1 MKEREEKRR
10 LRIFLLLPIFLITAA
25 LACVATACGEK
36 GHSHEWVEHAATDS
50 TCTVA
55 GHELYYTCGGCEKI
69 FDAQKNEIS
78 AIPEKPLV
86 PHEWGEGVKTADATC
101 THGEEFTYTCSVG
114 GETKKEYVGEALGHV
129 WGEYEV
135 TDRDLT
141 PDCENDGTQTA
152 VCTRCHDA
160 YNTISKPA
168 LGHSYGEL
176 IERQDA
182 QRGTLGSPCQTGV
195 EAHYF
200 CNVCKYYLDADKKRT
215 TLDALTIDLHKDDD
229 NLQWKFTDTYHEHVC
244 RFCGETIEEGDHS
257 FEDWSTFTCSICKQN
272 VEKRFVYAFDDI
284 NDYCRSNWEPVP
296 DYKAEIATLPQGV
309 TLPDGV
315 INSGDNALCFTA
327 NRNKG
332 EGKYQIWPAL
342 YIGGLK
348 DIIASAENSY
358 RFTIWIYST
367 AAAKSG
373 IDNWFVFGN
382 ATLNEDGYYF
392 DSDISSQSPMNKN
405 SFEPN
410 FTANGWYS
418 FTMTVADI
426 KAACTKQGRV
436 EAEWIH
442 FSCEATENMKLYFYA
457 AYLYPEQPYS
467 IEKSNDVHT
476 YVKGNETSS
485 ILPLSTV
492 RVEAVGLEFGKGL
505 KVVDDNG
512 NQIAIIYGSTGSFV
526 MPYSN
531 VEIREIDVLNVPL
544 ETLNMPLFSG
554 NISLPKTH
562 DSFYDSYTVA
572 FKKNG
577 QPLDASKFT
586 YDEKTHIVTFTESG
600 TYTVEYS
607 LTKEGQN
614 NIPVLIR
621 NVNAGVVNGID
632 SIVDE
637 CTPWF
642 APGETADWN
651 QSMVTIAEAGITKP
665 ESAIDVGDN
674 LLKCTVQKQQYV
686 APVFA
691 LGDFLEHLSELNDS
705 DYLRIW
711 VYYTGTWSG
720 GSDLHEWNFW
730 GTGNPSRLVNDVSR
744 LPQELGKANTWVGLD
759 FTVAEIKAQLE
770 KQNQTYQNFDWF
782 KSNAYLYTMI
792 SLSNPCDIYFYSVEF
807 HKETAREID
816 ASSVQG
822 VTVQEKA
829 IPLNTVEVDASG
841 LEYGKV
847 VEVVNAET
855 NQVIATING
864 TGSFVMPYANVTL
877 RVTDI
882 FEEPLDNLQLPLY
895 EGSAALPELYNG
907 LYDSYT
913 LTVKQNGAE
922 VLGGKYTFDTATETI
937 TFNEPGVYE
946 LTYTLTYGDN
956 SKKLTCTAT
965 VGVVNGI
972 DSIVDE
978 CTPWFAP
985 GETAD
990 WNQSMVTIAEAGITK
1005 PESAI
1010 DVGDNLLKCTV
1021 QKQQYVAP
1029 VFALGDF
1036 LEHLSELNDSDY
1048 LRIWVYYT
1056 GTWSGGSDL
1065 HEWNFWGTGNPSRL
1079 VNDVSRLPQ
1088 ELGKANTWVGLDFTV
1103 AEIKAQLEKQNQT
1116 YQNFDWFKSNAYLYT
1131 MISLS
1136 NPCDIY
1142 FYSVEFHKETAREI
1156 DASSVQGVTVQE
1168 KAIPLNTVEVDA
1180 SGLEYGKVV
1189 EVVNAETNQVIATI
1203 NGTGSFVMPYAN
1215 VTLRVTDIFEEPLD
1229 NLQLP
1234 LYEGSAA
1241 LPELYNGLYDSYT
1254 LTVKQNG
1261 AEVLGGKYT
1270 FDTATETITFNE
1282 PGVYEL
1288 TYTLTYGDNS
1298 KKLTCT
1304 ATVGVLTEYSNAN
1317 VPNYVDYCS
1326 NQLWGKGDAAAAK
1339 QLNDVSLNKPSSA
1352 IDVDS
1357 NTVLQYT
1364 TTGNQV
1370 AHALKVS
1377 YLTDILTNGS
1387 DNDYISIWLYRTG
1400 AAVSDQN
1407 FWMIGNAEDPYEWEG
1422 KMYVNYNADSTDG
1435 QKIWV
1440 NGENKSATYSEE
1452 YAQYVGDEWF
1462 ELKFTVKEL
1471 KDQLNKQ
1478 GADLET
1484 MQPQWILLSF
1494 GLSSA
1499 TDSVSYYSIEYHKA

>member
-25 LACVATACGEK
+25 LACVATKKNKK

-135 TDRDLT
+135 TDRDLI

-457 AYLYPEQPYS
+457 TYLYPEQSYS
-467 IEKSNDVHT
+467 VEKSNDVHT

-720 GSDLHEWNFW
+720 GSDFHEWNFW

-816 ASSVQG
+816 ASSVQ
-822 VTVQEKA
+822 
-829 IPLNTVEVDASG
+829 S
-841 LEYGKV
+841 
-847 VEVVNAET
+847 
-855 NQVIATING
+855 
-864 TGSFVMPYANVTL
+864 
-877 RVTDI
+877 
-882 FEEPLDNLQLPLY
+882 
-895 EGSAALPELYNG
+895 
-907 LYDSYT
+907 
-913 LTVKQNGAE
+913 
-922 VLGGKYTFDTATETI
+922 
-937 TFNEPGVYE
+937 
-946 LTYTLTYGDN
+946 
-956 SKKLTCTAT
+956 
-965 VGVVNGI
+965 
-972 DSIVDE
+972 
-978 CTPWFAP
+978 
-985 GETAD
+985 
-990 WNQSMVTIAEAGITK
+990 
-1005 PESAI
+1005 
-1010 DVGDNLLKCTV
+1010 
-1021 QKQQYVAP
+1021 
-1029 VFALGDF
+1029 
-1036 LEHLSELNDSDY
+1036 
-1048 LRIWVYYT
+1048 
-1056 GTWSGGSDL
+1056 
-1065 HEWNFWGTGNPSRL
+1065 
-1079 VNDVSRLPQ
+1079 
-1088 ELGKANTWVGLDFTV
+1088 
-1103 AEIKAQLEKQNQT
+1103 
-1116 YQNFDWFKSNAYLYT
+1116 
-1131 MISLS
+1131 
-1136 NPCDIY
+1136 
-1142 FYSVEFHKETAREI
+1142 
-1156 DASSVQGVTVQE
+1156 VTVQE

>member
-1 MKEREEKRR
+1 M
-10 LRIFLLLPIFLITAA
+10 
-25 LACVATACGEK
+25 
-36 GHSHEWVEHAATDS
+36 
-50 TCTVA
+50 
-55 GHELYYTCGGCEKI
+55 
-69 FDAQKNEIS
+69 
-78 AIPEKPLV
+78 
-86 PHEWGEGVKTADATC
+86 
-101 THGEEFTYTCSVG
+101 
-114 GETKKEYVGEALGHV
+114 
-129 WGEYEV
+129 
-135 TDRDLT
+135 
-141 PDCENDGTQTA
+141 
-152 VCTRCHDA
+152 
-160 YNTISKPA
+160 
-168 LGHSYGEL
+168 
-176 IERQDA
+176 
-182 QRGTLGSPCQTGV
+182 
-195 EAHYF
+195 
-200 CNVCKYYLDADKKRT
+200 
-215 TLDALTIDLHKDDD
+215 
-229 NLQWKFTDTYHEHVC
+229 
-244 RFCGETIEEGDHS
+244 
-257 FEDWSTFTCSICKQN
+257 
-272 VEKRFVYAFDDI
+272 
-284 NDYCRSNWEPVP
+284 
-296 DYKAEIATLPQGV
+296 
-309 TLPDGV
+309 
-315 INSGDNALCFTA
+315 
-327 NRNKG
+327 
-332 EGKYQIWPAL
+332 
-342 YIGGLK
+342 
-348 DIIASAENSY
+348 
-358 RFTIWIYST
+358 
-367 AAAKSG
+367 
-373 IDNWFVFGN
+373 
-382 ATLNEDGYYF
+382 
-392 DSDISSQSPMNKN
+392 
-405 SFEPN
+405 
-410 FTANGWYS
+410 
-418 FTMTVADI
+418 
-426 KAACTKQGRV
+426 
-436 EAEWIH
+436 
-442 FSCEATENMKLYFYA
+442 
-457 AYLYPEQPYS
+457 
-467 IEKSNDVHT
+467 
-476 YVKGNETSS
+476 
-485 ILPLSTV
+485 
-492 RVEAVGLEFGKGL
+492 
-505 KVVDDNG
+505 
-512 NQIAIIYGSTGSFV
+512 
-526 MPYSN
+526 
-531 VEIREIDVLNVPL
+531 
-544 ETLNMPLFSG
+544 
-554 NISLPKTH
+554 
-562 DSFYDSYTVA
+562 
-572 FKKNG
+572 
-577 QPLDASKFT
+577 
-586 YDEKTHIVTFTESG
+586 
-600 TYTVEYS
+600 
-607 LTKEGQN
+607 
-614 NIPVLIR
+614 
-621 NVNAGVVNGID
+621 NAGVLAVYDSSDKFVKHGWGGNYSGEAVAIPDTIGKPQNAMDAGNVALKFVPTERDGNYQIYPAIEIGNLTDVLKNG
-632 SIVDE
+632 
-637 CTPWF
+637 
-642 APGETADWN
+642 A
-651 QSMVTIAEAGITKP
+651 
-665 ESAIDVGDN
+665 
-674 LLKCTVQKQQYV
+674 
-686 APVFA
+686 
-691 LGDFLEHLSELNDS
+691 DS
-705 DYLRIW
+705 DYISIW
-711 VYYTGTWSG
+711 LYISGTPVNADNWYMVGNKTAGDIFGDVDGQRVFLNDKFVGGSYTGYPGAYSG
-720 GSDLHEWNFW
+720 NEWY
-730 GTGNPSRLVNDVSR
+730 
-744 LPQELGKANTWVGLD
+744 ELK
-759 FTVAEIKAQLE
+759 FTVKELKDQLARQGADLNTMQPEWLLLSLGFAKSEGAAVYIYSAE
-770 KQNQTYQNFDWF
+770 Y
-782 KSNAYLYTMI
+782 
-792 SLSNPCDIYFYSVEF
+792 
-807 HKETAREID
+807 HKEAAREID
-816 ASSVQG
+816 ASSAQG

-847 VEVVNAET
+847 VEIVNAET
-855 NQVIATING
+855 GEVIATING
-864 TGSFVMPYANVTL
+864 TGSFVMPYAKVKLT
-877 RVTDI
+877 VTDI
-882 FEEPLDNLQLPLY
+882 FEKPLDDLQLPLY
-895 EGSAALPELYNG
+895 EGNAALPELYGG

-913 LTVKQNGAE
+913 LTVKQNGEA
-922 VLGGKYTFDTATETI
+922 VASDKYSYNPATQTI
-937 TFNEPGVYE
+937 AFNEAGVYE
-946 LTYTLTYGDN
+946 LTYTLTCGEKVKDV
-956 SKKLTCTAT
+956 TCTAT

>member
-1 MKEREEKRR
+1 MNTKRR
-10 LRIFLLLPIFLITAA
+10 KTGFRKWMLLLIFSVVTVF
-25 LACVATACGEK
+25 ACVATACGEK

-55 GHELYYTCGGCEKI
+55 GHELYYTCRGCEMI

-78 AIPEKPLV
+78 AIPEKPLLEHV
-86 PHEWGEGVKTADATC
+86 WGEGVKTADPTC

-135 TDRDLT
+135 TDRDLI

-215 TLDALTIDLHKDDD
+215 TLDALTIDLHKDDG

-244 RFCGETIEEGDHS
+244 QFCGETIKEGDHS

-296 DYKAEIATLPQGV
+296 DYKAEIATLPQGA
-309 TLPDGV
+309 TLPDGI

-382 ATLNEDGYYF
+382 ATLNEDGSYF

-457 AYLYPEQPYS
+457 TYLYPEQSYS
-467 IEKSNDVHT
+467 IEKSNDIHT

-531 VEIREIDVLNVPL
+531 VEISEIDVLNVPL

-554 NISLPKTH
+554 NVSLPKTH

-607 LTKEGQN
+607 LTYGGISKN
-614 NIPVLIR
+614 LTRTATV
-621 NVNAGVVNGID
+621 GVVNGID
-632 SIVDE
+632 SIADE

-665 ESAIDVGDN
+665 ESAVDVGDN

-720 GSDLHEWNFW
+720 GSIFHEWNFW
-730 GTGNPSRLVNDVSR
+730 GTGNPSRLVNNVSL

-759 FTVAEIKAQLE
+759 FTVAAIKAQLE
-770 KQNQTYQNFDWF
+770 KQNQTYNNFDGF

-847 VEVVNAET
+847 VEIVNAET
-855 NQVIATING
+855 GEVIATING
-864 TGSFVMPYANVTL
+864 TGSFVMPYAKVKLT
-877 RVTDI
+877 VTDI
-882 FEEPLDNLQLPLY
+882 FKKPLDDLQLPLY
-895 EGSAALPELYNG
+895 EG
-907 LYDSYT
+907 
-913 LTVKQNGAE
+913 
-922 VLGGKYTFDTATETI
+922 I
-937 TFNEPGVYE
+937 
-946 LTYTLTYGDN
+946 
-956 SKKLTCTAT
+956 
-965 VGVVNGI
+965 
-972 DSIVDE
+972 
-978 CTPWFAP
+978 
-985 GETAD
+985 
-990 WNQSMVTIAEAGITK
+990 
-1005 PESAI
+1005 
-1010 DVGDNLLKCTV
+1010 
-1021 QKQQYVAP
+1021 
-1029 VFALGDF
+1029 
-1036 LEHLSELNDSDY
+1036 
-1048 LRIWVYYT
+1048 
-1056 GTWSGGSDL
+1056 
-1065 HEWNFWGTGNPSRL
+1065 
-1079 VNDVSRLPQ
+1079 
-1088 ELGKANTWVGLDFTV
+1088 
-1103 AEIKAQLEKQNQT
+1103 
-1116 YQNFDWFKSNAYLYT
+1116 
-1131 MISLS
+1131 
-1136 NPCDIY
+1136 
-1142 FYSVEFHKETAREI
+1142 
-1156 DASSVQGVTVQE
+1156 
-1168 KAIPLNTVEVDA
+1168 
-1180 SGLEYGKVV
+1180 
-1189 EVVNAETNQVIATI
+1189 
-1203 NGTGSFVMPYAN
+1203 
-1215 VTLRVTDIFEEPLD
+1215 
-1229 NLQLP
+1229 
-1234 LYEGSAA
+1234 AA

-1435 QKIWV
+1435 QKVWV

>member
-1 MKEREEKRR
+1 MKEREGKRR

-78 AIPEKPLV
+78 AIPEKPLLEHV
-86 PHEWGEGVKTADATC
+86 WGEGVKTADPTC

-114 GETKKEYVGEALGHV
+114 GETKKKYVGEALGHV

-135 TDRDLT
+135 TDRDLI

-168 LGHSYGEL
+168 LGHTYGEL

-215 TLDALTIDLHKDDD
+215 TLDALTIDLHKDDG
-229 NLQWKFTDTYHEHVC
+229 NLQWKFTDTYHEHGC

-296 DYKAEIATLPQGV
+296 DYKAEIATLPQGA

-382 ATLNEDGYYF
+382 ATLNEDGSYF

-457 AYLYPEQPYS
+457 TYLYPEQSYS
-467 IEKSNDVHT
+467 IEKSNDIHT

-531 VEIREIDVLNVPL
+531 VEISEIDVLNVPL

-554 NISLPKTH
+554 NVSLPKTH

-621 NVNAGVVNGID
+621 NVNAGVLAVYD
-632 SIVDE
+632 SSDKFVKHGWGGDYS
-637 CTPWF
+637 
-642 APGETADWN
+642 GEA
-651 QSMVTIAEAGITKP
+651 V
-665 ESAIDVGDN
+665 
-674 LLKCTVQKQQYV
+674 
-686 APVFA
+686 
-691 LGDFLEHLSELNDS
+691 
-705 DYLRIW
+705 
-711 VYYTGTWSG
+711 
-720 GSDLHEWNFW
+720 
-730 GTGNPSRLVNDVSR
+730 
-744 LPQELGKANTWVGLD
+744 
-759 FTVAEIKAQLE
+759 
-770 KQNQTYQNFDWF
+770 
-782 KSNAYLYTMI
+782 
-792 SLSNPCDIYFYSVEF
+792 
-807 HKETAREID
+807 
-816 ASSVQG
+816 
-822 VTVQEKA
+822 A
-829 IPLNTVEVDASG
+829 IPDTIGKPQNAMDAG
-841 LEYGKV
+841 NVALKFVPTERD
-847 VEVVNAET
+847 VNYQIYPAIEIG
-855 NQVIATING
+855 N
-864 TGSFVMPYANVTL
+864 L
-877 RVTDI
+877 TDV
-882 FEEPLDNLQLPLY
+882 L
-895 EGSAALPELYNG
+895 
-907 LYDSYT
+907 
-913 LTVKQNGAE
+913 KNGA
-922 VLGGKYTFDTATETI
+922 
-937 TFNEPGVYE
+937 
-946 LTYTLTYGDN
+946 
-956 SKKLTCTAT
+956 
-965 VGVVNGI
+965 
-972 DSIVDE
+972 DS
-978 CTPWFAP
+978 
-985 GETAD
+985 
-990 WNQSMVTIAEAGITK
+990 
-1005 PESAI
+1005 
-1010 DVGDNLLKCTV
+1010 
-1021 QKQQYVAP
+1021 
-1029 VFALGDF
+1029 
-1036 LEHLSELNDSDY
+1036 
-1048 LRIWVYYT
+1048 
-1056 GTWSGGSDL
+1056 
-1065 HEWNFWGTGNPSRL
+1065 
-1079 VNDVSRLPQ
+1079 
-1088 ELGKANTWVGLDFTV
+1088 
-1103 AEIKAQLEKQNQT
+1103 
-1116 YQNFDWFKSNAYLYT
+1116 
-1131 MISLS
+1131 
-1136 NPCDIY
+1136 
-1142 FYSVEFHKETAREI
+1142 
-1156 DASSVQGVTVQE
+1156 
-1168 KAIPLNTVEVDA
+1168 
-1180 SGLEYGKVV
+1180 
-1189 EVVNAETNQVIATI
+1189 
-1203 NGTGSFVMPYAN
+1203 
-1215 VTLRVTDIFEEPLD
+1215 
-1229 NLQLP
+1229 
-1234 LYEGSAA
+1234 
-1241 LPELYNGLYDSYT
+1241 
-1254 LTVKQNG
+1254 
-1261 AEVLGGKYT
+1261 
-1270 FDTATETITFNE
+1270 
-1282 PGVYEL
+1282 
-1288 TYTLTYGDNS
+1288 
-1298 KKLTCT
+1298 
-1304 ATVGVLTEYSNAN
+1304 
-1317 VPNYVDYCS
+1317 
-1326 NQLWGKGDAAAAK
+1326 
-1339 QLNDVSLNKPSSA
+1339 
-1352 IDVDS
+1352 
-1357 NTVLQYT
+1357 
-1364 TTGNQV
+1364 
-1370 AHALKVS
+1370 
-1377 YLTDILTNGS
+1377 
-1387 DNDYISIWLYRTG
+1387 DYISIWLYISG
-1400 AAVSDQN
+1400 APV
-1407 FWMIGNAEDPYEWEG
+1407 
-1422 KMYVNYNADSTDG
+1422 NADNWYMVGNKTAGDIFGDVDG
-1435 QKIWV
+1435 QRV
-1440 NGENKSATYSEE
+1440 FLNGNFVGGSYTGYPDAYS
-1452 YAQYVGDEWF
+1452 GNEWY

-1471 KDQLNKQ
+1471 KDQIARQ
-1478 GADLET
+1478 GADLNT
-1484 MQPQWILLSF
+1484 MQPEWLLLSLGF
-1494 GLSSA
+1494 AKSEGAAVYIYSA
-1499 TDSVSYYSIEYHKA
+1499 EYHKIVNAVQTANTYTITYSLGVNNYATFDSFTEQVTYNEEFTLKTPQYSGSAPFLGWYLANADGKATDEKVENGKYLWAEDITLIAKWNEWSQVVS